1 MELRDDLNFALSVI
15 DQVDNITLPAFTE
28 RNLQVSTKPDGSE
41 VTDVDVAAEEAIRAM
56 LGRSRSRDA
65 ILGEERG
72 TTGVASR
79 RWIIDP
85 IDGTRNFLRGV
96 PVWATLLAL
105 EVDGEIVLGVVS
117 APALHRRWW
126 AAKGMGAYTGRN
138 WTNGTQIHVSK
149 ISELSDASMSYSSMF
164 GWAKRSRLRAFL
176 RLAQS
181 CWRTRAYGDFYSYML
196 LAEGAVDI
204 ACEPELELYDMAAL
218 VPIVTEAGGT
228 FTDLEGNP
236 GPWGGA
242 ALATNGALH
251 AGVREML
258 DSVSDDGGENPHPAL
273 RGLSPTEVG
282 DLDEREGRGD
292 GDGERPTL
300 EACPNPDPLPG
311 E

>member
-1 MELRDDLNFALSVI
+1 MRVSDDLNFALSVI
-15 DQVDNITLPAFTE
+15 DQVDNITLPRFNE
-28 RNLQVSTKPDGSE
+28 RNLQISTKPDGSE

-65 ILGEERG
+65 ILGEEQG
-72 TTGVASR
+72 ETGVAAR

-105 EVDGEIVLGVVS
+105 EEEGEIVLGVVS

-126 AAKGMGAYTGRN
+126 AGKGMGAFTGRN
-138 WTNGTQIHVSK
+138 WMKANQIHASK
-149 ISELSDASMSYSSMF
+149 ISRIEDASMSYSSMF
-164 GWAKRSRLRAFL
+164 GWAKRGRLRSFM

-228 FTDLEGNP
+228 FTDLHGRP

-242 ALATNGALH
+242 ALATNGPLHENVRAL
-251 AGVREML
+251 L
-258 DSVSDDGGENPHPAL
+258 DSISDDGEEGLGHPSTL
-273 RGLSPTEVG
+273 GPTDTSPVLS
-282 DLDEREGRGD
+282 
-292 GDGERPTL
+292 
-300 EACPNPDPLPG
+300 ACPPPDD
-311 E
+311 ES